1 MPWPTVMAKHPLSAF
16 QKTPGRIVK
25 WLKGCRS
32 PGSIGALRA
41 GSFHGSRLKSA
52 TKLFDFDVQIG
63 DTTRSYL
70 GWRVRISL
78 LRVRWSAT
86 SLSFRLNSE
95 IWKAYWVLILNFSIR
110 IPWGC
115 PMTSCVGKVAYSLGI
130 GECDRGI
137 GADQQADLLCFFVKT
152 FMPSPYRLRAPRFT

>member
-1 MPWPTVMAKHPLSAF
+1 MAKRVPA
-16 QKTPGRIVK
+16 
-25 WLKGCRS
+25 
-32 PGSIGALRA
+32 PGSIGAPGA
-41 GSFHGSRLKSA
+41 GSFHGSRIKSA
-52 TKLFDFDVQIG
+52 TKLFDSDVQIG

-70 GWRVRISL
+70 RWRVRISL

-95 IWKAYWVLILNFSIR
+95 LALTRIWKANWELILNLSIR

-115 PMTSCVGKVAYSLGI
+115 PMTSRVGKVAYSLGI
-130 GECDRGI
+130 GECYRGI

-152 FMPSPYRLRAPRFT
+152 FMTSPYRLRAPRFT